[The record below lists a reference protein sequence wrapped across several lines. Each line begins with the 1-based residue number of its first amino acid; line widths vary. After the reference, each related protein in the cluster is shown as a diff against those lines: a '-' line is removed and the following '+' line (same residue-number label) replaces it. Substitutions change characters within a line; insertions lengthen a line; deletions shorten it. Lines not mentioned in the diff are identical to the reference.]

1 VREFLWRF
9 SNEQRLLCRK
19 CRETA
24 TPPRR
29 FADFCDDLEAFA
41 LKVFGFAAW
50 SGSGKTT
57 LIENLVPLFVARGLK
72 VSLIKHA
79 HHAFDVDQPGK
90 DSWRHR
96 QAGAT
101 EVLVSSSA
109 RWVLMHEL
117 RAQAEPELPQL
128 LERLSPCDLVL
139 VEGFK
144 QQPIPKIEIHRRAAA
159 TPLLHPD
166 DPHIV
171 AIATDVDIA
180 TRLPRFGL
188 DDYEGIARF
197 ILSHDKVR

>member
-1 VREFLWRF
+1 MLSRG
-9 SNEQRLLCRK
+9 

-24 TPPRR
+24 TPPRQ
-29 FADFCDDLEAFA
+29 FAELGDPSPATI
-41 LKVFGFAAW
+41 LKVFGFAAF

-90 DSWRHR
+90 DSYRHR

-117 RAQAEPELPQL
+117 RKDAEPELPQL

-171 AIATDVDIA
+171 AIATDADLQ
-180 TRLPRFGL
+180 TTLPRFGL
-188 DDYEGIARF
+188 ADYEGIARF
-197 ILSHDKVR
+197 ILSHVGMR